1 MARSARTCVAEL
13 PHRELPTSR
22 FKSNS
27 AIGVNLKARSGALL
41 PTQFKRGRTGRPP
54 LRWLSPAAPL
64 CSSGITTYRLRS
76 PAAAATPQARRAAA
90 AILVRVRRRRTGLS
104 PTPASLCLRRG
115 AEAPRRRERRRRS
128 VEIQQGT
135 GNSAP
140 YWPLAALLRTGPA
153 DLSLAIWIQFSQFSR
168 SIVSDCLRPQGLQHA
183 GLSCPSPTPGACSN
197 SCPWSQ

>member
-1 MARSARTCVAEL
+1 MARSARTWVAEL
-13 PHRELPTSR
+13 RHRELPTSR

-27 AIGVNLKARSGALL
+27 AMGVTLKARSGALL
-41 PTQFKRGRTGRPP
+41 PTRFKRGRTGRPP

-76 PAAAATPQARRAAA
+76 PAAAAATPQPRRAAA
-90 AILVRVRRRRTGLS
+90 AILVRVRRRRTGRS
-104 PTPASLCLRRG
+104 PTPASPCLRSG

-128 VEIQQGT
+128 VEIRQGT

-153 DLSLAIWIQFSQFSR
+153 GLSLAI
-168 SIVSDCLRPQGLQHA
+168 
-183 GLSCPSPTPGACSN
+183 
-197 SCPWSQ
+197 